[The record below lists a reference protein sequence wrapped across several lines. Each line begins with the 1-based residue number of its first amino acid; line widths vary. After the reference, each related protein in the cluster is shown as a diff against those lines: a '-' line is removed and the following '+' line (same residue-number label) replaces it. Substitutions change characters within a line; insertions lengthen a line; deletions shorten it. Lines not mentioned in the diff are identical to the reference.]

1 MASSPYLSLKFK
13 KGGGRI
19 MDIFEAI
26 ESRRSVR
33 QFDPDRQVTDEEL
46 DRILHS
52 ALMAPSAGNAQCWKF
67 VVVRDVEL
75 RDRLATESGH
85 QHFIKQAPLVIV
97 VCADLER
104 AHESYGTR
112 GRDTYSLQET
122 AAAIENM
129 LLAAKALG
137 LGACWVGSFD
147 EGKASEILGLKER
160 VRPLAIIPIGAA
172 AEPTKRVPPRR
183 NVKDVV
189 EYR

>member
-1 MASSPYLSLKFK
+1 
-13 KGGGRI
+13 

-33 QFDPDRQVTDEEL
+33 QFDSDREVTDDEL
-46 DRILHS
+46 GRILHS
-52 ALMAPSAGNAQCWKF
+52 AVMAPSAGNAQCWRF
-67 VVVRDVEL
+67 VVVRDGEL
-75 RDRLATESGH
+75 KSRLATEAGH

-97 VCADLER
+97 VCADLEQ
-104 AHESYGTR
+104 ANENYGTR

-122 AAAIENM
+122 AAAVENM
-129 LLAAKALG
+129 LLAARALG

-147 EGKASEILGLKER
+147 EGKASGILDLKENI
-160 VRPLAIIPIGAA
+160 RPLAIIPIGAA

-183 NVKDVV
+183 DIKEVV